1 MVESRPEQPLWRAA
15 QAWLLAESGHLAA
28 ARTELDRLLADDMV
42 EVATGP
48 SWLPTAW
55 LLGEAAVR
63 VGRREESERVYRTLL
78 PWADA
83 IAVVPVGVAVLG
95 SVAKVLG
102 ELAASLGD
110 VDDAVA
116 HFETAVGREV
126 RLGSGP
132 LLAWTRL
139 AYGTTL
145 LTEGGRDGRGRGE
158 AFIGDALETAGG
170 YGMTGLVE
178 AARVLLS
185 GAPTAATPS
194 EPGPDV
200 LAPVATSA
208 VPPRR
213 ARPSSRLRCFGGF
226 ELELRGQP
234 LDMHALKPRVRAVLW
249 VLAASAGRPVHAEQ
263 LIDALWP
270 GVSTEAGRRN
280 LQVAISSL
288 RQLLE
293 PGVKRGPWQTV
304 ARDGDTYRLVLG
316 DDVDA
321 DLRTFELA
329 VAAARTLRGDRRL
342 HEAAERFEQA
352 VRAYGG
358 DLIPE
363 AGPAD
368 WIVGRRDGLR
378 LAAADAAHA
387 AAELW
392 LETGDVAAARAA
404 CERGL
409 QIDRYRDGLW
419 RLLVRCCEASG
430 DLAAAAR
437 AQRDYEAV
445 LTELGL
451 PPH

>member
-1 MVESRPEQPLWRAA
+1 ML
-15 QAWLLAESGHLAA
+15 
-28 ARTELDRLLADDMV
+28 TT
-42 EVATGP
+42 VA
-48 SWLPTAW
+48 
-55 LLGEAAVR
+55 
-63 VGRREESERVYRTLL
+63 
-78 PWADA
+78 
-83 IAVVPVGVAVLG
+83 
-95 SVAKVLG
+95 
-102 ELAASLGD
+102 
-110 VDDAVA
+110 
-116 HFETAVGREV
+116 
-126 RLGSGP
+126 
-132 LLAWTRL
+132 
-139 AYGTTL
+139 
-145 LTEGGRDGRGRGE
+145 
-158 AFIGDALETAGG
+158 
-170 YGMTGLVE
+170 
-178 AARVLLS
+178 
-185 GAPTAATPS
+185 
-194 EPGPDV
+194 
-200 LAPVATSA
+200 SA
-208 VPPRR
+208 VPARR

-249 VLAASAGRPVHAEQ
+249 VLAAHAGRPVHAEQ

-270 GVSTEAGRRN
+270 GVTTEAGRRN

-288 RQLLE
+288 RQILE

-329 VAAARTLRGDRRL
+329 VAAARTLRGDGRL
-342 HEAAERFEQA
+342 HEAADRFEQA

-419 RLLVRCCEASG
+419 RSLVRCCEESG

-451 PPH
+451 PPQ